1 MDHVQ
6 HGDNVQHVD
15 NVQHGENMQQVQN
28 VGQVQSL
35 GQRPKKPKSD
45 PFWRYD
51 LRICRY
57 ELWII
62 PVDLGPETEEIG
74 SILRKSNFFTTGPE
88 TFGE

>member
-6 HGDNVQHVD
+6 HGD

-28 VGQVQSL
+28 VGQVQNL
-35 GQRPKKPKSD
+35 GQRPKKPESD

-51 LRICRY
+51 PIICRY

-62 PVDLGPETEEIG
+62 PVDLRCVPGPEMHQIG
-74 SILRKSNFFTTGPE
+74 SIFRKLKKKYDPA
-88 TFGE
+88 